1 MLKISIIRRV
11 SNSRRFRKLNS
22 VTDLVGQEVEVTN
35 DTEVEQA
42 EVEEVSVDSDNE
54 VTLSLDNGDDV
65 VLEES
70 EAEDL
75 IETGT
80 AIADDESEDAP
91 EETEEFAVTRDIVAE
106 DGTVNEV
113 TTAVEAPSEDEA
125 IETVKLLDSRRRRN
139 SRKYRIANSRNSRI
153 RNSRKNN
160 SEGDVTVYFAAIC
173 PTESGYS
180 VVNFTANNEDEAE
193 SIKAGYTSKCGDKGD
208 CTPVFTK
215 ISADPVKV
223 NDEVTAYMNLR
234 KVPED
239 MVEYSSYNCDKRKNS
254 IYRIS
259 RRVNGK
265 VCTAVVKAK
274 NSDDAIETL
283 VTSDESKGVDG
294 TDYREVT
301 ETADTTE
308 APVTEEVAPAV
319 AEEGQT
325 EVPESQEE
333 AQTEEVSE
341 VTEDNLEIPADTTE
355 AEGEGEGEDERS
367 TNSFKGVAAFV
378 ARKYGIKM

>member
-1 MLKISIIRRV
+1 MLKISIVRRG

-80 AIADDESEDAP
+80 AIAEDESEDVT

-160 SEGDVTVYFAAIC
+160 SEGDVTVYFA
-173 PTESGYS
+173 
-180 VVNFTANNEDEAE
+180 
-193 SIKAGYTSKCGDKGD
+193 
-208 CTPVFTK
+208 
-215 ISADPVKV
+215 
-223 NDEVTAYMNLR
+223 
-234 KVPED
+234 
-239 MVEYSSYNCDKRKNS
+239 
-254 IYRIS
+254 
-259 RRVNGK
+259 
-265 VCTAVVKAK
+265 
-274 NSDDAIETL
+274 
-283 VTSDESKGVDG
+283 
-294 TDYREVT
+294 
-301 ETADTTE
+301 
-308 APVTEEVAPAV
+308 
-319 AEEGQT
+319 
-325 EVPESQEE
+325 
-333 AQTEEVSE
+333 
-341 VTEDNLEIPADTTE
+341 EI
-355 AEGEGEGEDERS
+355 
-367 TNSFKGVAAFV
+367 
-378 ARKYGIKM
+378 